1 MDDRGS
7 AATEPPA
14 EQSRRDGFTPPVT
27 VLVALLREQIRRL
40 ALGERALVNAE
51 LRERRGLLTTGG
63 GMLAGTALLGF
74 FGFAALVTCAVV
86 ALALPLPAWL
96 ATLLVA
102 VALLILAAVF
112 VLLGMRKMKAADD
125 AP

>member
-7 AATEPPA
+7 AATEQPA
-14 EQSRRDGFTPPVT
+14 GQPGRDGVTPSIT
-27 VLVALLREQIRRL
+27 ILVASLREQIRRL
-40 ALGERALVNAE
+40 ALGERALFDAE
-51 LRERRGLLTTGG
+51 LRERRERLTTGS

-96 ATLLVA
+96 AALLVA

-112 VLLGMRKMKAADD
+112 VLLGMRKLKGDDD

>member
-7 AATEPPA
+7 AATEQPP
-14 EQSRRDGFTPPVT
+14 EQSRRDGATPSIT
-27 VLVALLREQIRRL
+27 VLVASLREQILRL
-40 ALGERALVNAE
+40 VRGERALFTAE
-51 LRERRGLLTTGG
+51 LRERRGRLTTGS

-74 FGFAALVTCAVV
+74 FGFAALVTCAIV
-86 ALALPLPAWL
+86 ALSLGLPVWL
-96 ATLLVA
+96 AALLVA

-112 VLLGMRKMKAADD
+112 VLLGMRKLKGNND

>member
-7 AATEPPA
+7 AAIEPPA
-14 EQSRRDGFTPPVT
+14 EQSRRDGVTPSIA
-27 VLVALLREQIRRL
+27 VLVASLREQIRRL
-40 ALGERALVNAE
+40 VLGERALFDAE
-51 LRERRGLLTTGG
+51 LRERRGQLTTGG

-86 ALALPLPAWL
+86 ALALSLPAWI
-96 ATLLVA
+96 AALLVA

-112 VLLGMRKMKAADD
+112 VLLGMRKLRGDDD